1 MLVTLL
7 ALEATEENKRLDQA
21 VNQYLI
27 KIIVFS

>member
-7 ALEATEENKRLDQA
+7 ALEATEENERLDQA

>member
-7 ALEATEENKRLDQA
+7 APEPTEENKRLSQD
-21 VNQYLI
+21 VNQNPI